1 MGPRVTTMLERS
13 APLLDRPAPA
23 PGVVVRTAEPAGP
36 RVPLRRRITLVQKLW
51 GMVGLGVAV
60 LLVVGAVAAIEV
72 ADVQGHT
79 AANRTGAAVSSKLNA
94 GYQEWL
100 LQRAETGEY
109 VATVATGSAAGSSA
123 AEQTRSSAEQH
134 YETALE
140 KYRDGGELD
149 DQELAGSYL
158 SDLADKTTEYHSFL
172 ERIEA
177 AAVAGDTDQMVAL
190 ALEAEGGPAAAIDTL
205 YNEADDY
212 VDAGVTRQVDDVQH
226 AAGLLRTL
234 LLTVALVGLL
244 LFVLAGLAVV
254 RSIGGPLRKVVA
266 SLAAIAAGDRS
277 QRVDH
282 PNDDEIGAIAVAV
295 DRVIEALDA
304 GDAASRRA
312 EAERLARAEDEK
324 RALEERA
331 RMERE
336 AAEAESRRE
345 QERREA
351 QHAEEQRERELA
363 EERAAAE
370 RGRLEEEAARSR
382 AAAEAAAE
390 TAARV
395 EVVKDYLA
403 TVARGDLTRELDL
416 AGDDNVGVMAQS
428 VRALVT
434 SLRSSMTRIGET
446 ASSVAAASE
455 ELTAV
460 SADMGRSADDAS
472 ARMGNVSASAAQ
484 VSGSVQT
491 VASAAEEMS
500 ASIAEIARSASRAST
515 VAAEAVHRAR
525 AATGTV
531 EALGT
536 SSAEIGQVI
545 KVITSIAQQTNLLAL
560 NATIEAARAGEGGK
574 GFAVVANEVRDLA
587 AATATATDEIGGL
600 IDAIQ
605 RDSAGAASAIT
616 EIGEVIAT
624 INEIQTTIAAAV
636 EEQTA
641 TTNEISRSVTEAATG
656 TNGIATDAAVAAEAA
671 ASTQVGADGT
681 SGAAG
686 SLAEL
691 AAELDGLVRRF
702 AC

>member
-1 MGPRVTTMLERS
+1 MS
-13 APLLDRPAPA
+13 APGRRQDSHRP
-23 PGVVVRTAEPAGP
+23 
-36 RVPLRRRITLVQKLW
+36 PLRRRITLVQKLW
-51 GMVGLGVAV
+51 AMVGLGVVV
-60 LLVVGAVAAIEV
+60 LLVVAVAAAMQV
-72 ADVQGHT
+72 SDVVHHAG
-79 AANRTGAAVSSKLNA
+79 ANRTGAAVSSKLNA

-100 LQRAETGEY
+100 LQRAKTGEY
-109 VATVATGSAAGSSA
+109 VATVATGASEDAADKVYAA
-123 AEQTRSSAEQH
+123 AEGH
-134 YETALE
+134 YDTALE
-140 KYRDGGELD
+140 KYRQGLELD
-149 DQELAGSYL
+149 DQDVAGKYLGELV
-158 SDLADKTTEYHSFL
+158 DRTKEYHSYL
-172 ERIEA
+172 ERIRTA
-177 AAVAGDTDQMVAL
+177 AQAGDVDKMVAL
-190 ALEAEGGPAAAIDTL
+190 MLKAEADPATAIDTF
-205 YNEADDY
+205 YNEADDFT
-212 VDAGVTRQVDDVQH
+212 DASVASQVDDVEG
-226 AAGLLRTL
+226 AAGVLRTL
-234 LLTVALVGLL
+234 MLVVAFLGLL
-244 LFVLAGLAVV
+244 MFVLAGWAVV
-254 RSIGGPLRKVVA
+254 RSIAAPLRKVVT

-277 QRVDH
+277 QRVQH

-295 DRVIEALDA
+295 DHVIEALDA
-304 GDAASRRA
+304 ADAATRQA
-312 EAERLARAEDEK
+312 EAERIARAEDEK
-324 RALEERA
+324 RALEERT

-345 QERREA
+345 EERRAA
-351 QHAEEQRERELA
+351 QQAEEQREREIA
-363 EERAAAE
+363 DERAAQE
-370 RGRLEEEAARSR
+370 RARLEEEAARSR

-403 TVARGDLTRELDL
+403 TVSRGDLTRELAL
-416 AGDDNVGVMAQS
+416 SGDDNVGAMAES

-472 ARMGNVSASAAQ
+472 GRMGSVSAAAAQ

-515 VAAEAVHRAR
+515 VAAEAVERAR
-525 AATGTV
+525 TATGTV

-536 SSAEIGQVI
+536 SSVEIGQVI

-560 NATIEAARAGEGGK
+560 NATIEAARAGEAGK

-587 AATATATDEIGGL
+587 AATATATDEIGQL
-600 IDAIQ
+600 IEAIQ
-605 RDSAGAASAIT
+605 RDSAGAAAALT
-616 EIGEVIAT
+616 EVGEVIVT
-624 INEIQTTIAAAV
+624 INEIQATIAAAV

-641 TTNEISRSVTEAATG
+641 TTNEISRSVTEAASG
-656 TNGIATDAAVAAEAA
+656 TNGIAADAAVAAEAA

-681 SGAAG
+681 SGAAS

-691 AAELDGLVRRF
+691 AAELDGLVRQF
-702 AC
+702 TC